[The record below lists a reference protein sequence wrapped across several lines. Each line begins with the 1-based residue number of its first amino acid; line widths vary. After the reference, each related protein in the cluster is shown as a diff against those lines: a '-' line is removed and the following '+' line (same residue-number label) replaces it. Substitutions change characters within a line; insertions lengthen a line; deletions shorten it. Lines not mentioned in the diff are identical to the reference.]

1 MQPQQ
6 ALKSQQSAPSGP
18 VFVEAEKLFEQM
30 KESAQSIARRAYQFF
45 EERGREFGHEV
56 EDWLRAEFELT
67 RRLPL
72 ELKESDG
79 HLIVRAEVPGLKA
92 EELKVSVEPKQIII
106 TGQTEQKKEEETAN
120 EVFSEF
126 QTNQLCRCLSLPQ
139 EVDPSQAT
147 ATLKDGVLELKLVK
161 TVAGKVTNVEV
172 KAAA

>member
-126 QTNQLCRCLSLPQ
+126 QTNQLCRCLILPK

-161 TVAGKVTNVEV
+161 TVDGKVTNVEV

>member
-30 KESAQSIARRAYQFF
+30 KESAQSIAKRAYQFF

-72 ELKESDG
+72 ELTENDG
-79 HLIVRAEVPGLKA
+79 QLIVRAEVPGLKA
-92 EELKVSVEPKQIII
+92 EEIKVSVEPKQIII
-106 TGQTEQKKEEETAN
+106 TGQTEQKKEEETADK
-120 EVFSEF
+120 VFSEF
-126 QTNQLCRCLSLPQ
+126 QTNQLCRCLSLPKK
-139 EVDPSQAT
+139 VDPAKAT
-147 ATLKDGVLELKLVK
+147 ATLKDGILELTLVK
-161 TVAGKVTNVEV
+161 AAASEPTNVEV
-172 KAAA
+172 KAA

>member
-6 ALKSQQSAPSGP
+6 ALKSQQSASSGP

-72 ELKESDG
+72 ELTENDG
-79 HLIVRAEVPGLKA
+79 QLIVRAEVPGLKA
-92 EELKVSVEPKQIII
+92 EEIKVSVEPKQIII
-106 TGQTEQKKEEETAN
+106 TGQTEQKKEEETTN
-120 EVFSEF
+120 RVFSEF
-126 QTNQLCRCLSLPQ
+126 QTNQLCRCLSLPK

-161 TVAGKVTNVEV
+161 TAAGKTTNVEV
-172 KAAA
+172 KTA